1 MRNIKYICENARKN
15 NLSFVCNTDLEQ
27 SHRESTLFD
36 LFLSYEL
43 AAFLKQLFHVSSV
56 HNCSV
61 LAGEYYLLKYYFL
74 SSISLLALVHFSA
87 TPLHLLTCWFL
98 WETIYS
104 ALDCLVFCL
113 LWVFFGFC
121 LGFFL
126 RLTVLLAKSI
136 QTFCE

>member
-1 MRNIKYICENARKN
+1 MILYSYRCVKYEIYMWTCSRKG
-15 NLSFVCNTDLEQ
+15 LSFVCNINLEQ
-27 SHRESTLFD
+27 SHWERTLFH
-36 LFLSYEL
+36 LFLSTKL

-61 LAGEYYLLKYYFL
+61 LAGEYYLLKYHFL

-104 ALDCLVFCL
+104 ALDCFVCCLFWGFFCG
-113 LWVFFGFC
+113 FGF
-121 LGFFL
+121 FFQVDVPL
-126 RLTVLLAKSI
+126 
-136 QTFCE
+136 FF